1 MGLKIKI
8 KKGNTSFLLFYFWDL
23 NLVPIDSASG
33 NLTQCFQKCWYNPR
47 KVVKYENPAQTLE
60 KIIVFFLEC
69 GEEVDPWFWNIWIAQ
84 WLKFFPITDYTF
96 SILAIFREKWV
107 VKVGPKV
114 ESLGLSLFHENS
126 NPSIFLKKCFCLLE
140 HYL

>member
-8 KKGNTSFLLFYFWDL
+8 KKGHTSFLLFYFWDF

-60 KIIVFFLEC
+60 KIIVFFLKW
-69 GEEVDPWFWNIWIAQ
+69 GEEV
-84 WLKFFPITDYTF
+84 
-96 SILAIFREKWV
+96 
-107 VKVGPKV
+107 
-114 ESLGLSLFHENS
+114 
-126 NPSIFLKKCFCLLE
+126 
-140 HYL
+140 